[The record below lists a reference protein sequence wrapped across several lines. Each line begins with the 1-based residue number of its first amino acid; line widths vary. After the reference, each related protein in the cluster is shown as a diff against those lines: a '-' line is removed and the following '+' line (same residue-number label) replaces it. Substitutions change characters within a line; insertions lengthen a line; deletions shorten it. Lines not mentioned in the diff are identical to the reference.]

1 MADTQLHDERMEHSQ
16 YKSADSNRN
25 DEALEITVME
35 LEKTGETAVMELAR
49 TKEELLRARETAT
62 QSWLD
67 SKPLI
72 DELEKLQSALTKAR
86 NRVSVAT
93 VTISTLESQLES
105 TKTSIKAKEEEE
117 FKAKRTIDEMNRV
130 LDRSHVEIETL
141 KLETDEERRARAKLK
156 QELRLQRQ
164 SLRSLRLMQRA
175 VRMESEAF
183 GASAAAALRQIK
195 SSKTE
200 NAFMELSH
208 KDYDAL
214 KRKADEETALADWR
228 VSVSMEQRHM
238 AEASREKALR
248 RLAELYAEKQS
259 RIRHTHAD
267 EITED
272 DITKKAEKEEVGSP
286 GEPEKAIVV
295 RSKSLQHHFTLVN
308 ENEKF
313 PTRGK
318 TKQMMRRSKSSG
330 YKKRTVKKKKPSI
343 LQQIQQFLVRNIRKF
358 FG

>member
-1 MADTQLHDERMEHSQ
+1 MADTRLYDDERMKCSQ
-16 YKSADSNRN
+16 HKSADSNTN
-25 DEALEITVME
+25 GEALETAVME

-117 FKAKRTIDEMNRV
+117 FKAKGTIDEMNQV

-156 QELRLQRQ
+156 QELRLRRQ

-200 NAFMELSH
+200 NALMELSH

-214 KRKADEETALADWR
+214 KRKADEETALAD
-228 VSVSMEQRHM
+228 
-238 AEASREKALR
+238 
-248 RLAELYAEKQS
+248 
-259 RIRHTHAD
+259 
-267 EITED
+267 
-272 DITKKAEKEEVGSP
+272 
-286 GEPEKAIVV
+286 
-295 RSKSLQHHFTLVN
+295 
-308 ENEKF
+308 
-313 PTRGK
+313 
-318 TKQMMRRSKSSG
+318 
-330 YKKRTVKKKKPSI
+330 
-343 LQQIQQFLVRNIRKF
+343 
-358 FG
+358 

>member
-1 MADTQLHDERMEHSQ
+1 MSDTQLHDDERMEPSLH
-16 YKSADSNRN
+16 KSADSNTN
-25 DEALEITVME
+25 DQVF
-35 LEKTGETAVMELAR
+35 ETPVIELAK
-49 TKEELLRARETAT
+49 TKKELHRVRETAM

-72 DELEKLQSALTKAR
+72 DELEKLQSVLTKTR

-93 VTISTLESQLES
+93 VTISTLESQLEA
-105 TKTSIKAKEEEE
+105 TKTNIKAEEEEE
-117 FKAKRTIDEMNRV
+117 FKAKNTINEMNRV
-130 LDRSHVEIETL
+130 LDRTHAEIETL

-156 QELRLQRQ
+156 QELRLGRQ
-164 SLRSLRLMQRA
+164 TLRSMRLMQRA

-183 GASAAAALRQIK
+183 GASAAAALQQIK

-208 KDYDAL
+208 KDYNAM

-228 VSVSMEQRHM
+228 VSVSMEQRNM

-248 RLAELYAEKQS
+248 RLAELYAENQS
-259 RIRHTHAD
+259 RKRHTHAD

-272 DITKKAEKEEVGSP
+272 GEAEKEVGSP
-286 GEPEKAIVV
+286 EEQEKAIIV
-295 RSKSLQHHFTLVN
+295 RSKSLHHHHTQVNVN
-308 ENEKF
+308 EEFMTGGNA
-313 PTRGK
+313 
-318 TKQMMRRSKSSG
+318 KQMMRRSKRST
-330 YKKRTVKKKKPSI
+330 YKKKMVKKKKPSI
-343 LQQIQQFLVRNIRKF
+343 LQQIRQFFVRNIRRF